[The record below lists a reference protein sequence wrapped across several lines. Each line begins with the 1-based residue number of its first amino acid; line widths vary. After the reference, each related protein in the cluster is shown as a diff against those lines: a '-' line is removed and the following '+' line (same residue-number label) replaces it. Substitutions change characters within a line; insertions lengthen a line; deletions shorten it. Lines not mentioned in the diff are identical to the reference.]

1 MSIEAGV
8 LYVVATPIGNLG
20 DISRRALEVLG
31 GVQIVAAEDTRHSA
45 RLLRHY
51 GITTRSVALHEHNE
65 REMVPR
71 IIAKLR
77 SGQSVALVSDA
88 GTPLV
93 SDPGY
98 MLVAEARAQG
108 LRVVPVPGPSAL
120 VAALSAA
127 GLPTDR
133 FTFEGFLPPRTE
145 ARRRRLRDLAEE
157 PRTLIFYESPHRV
170 EQALVDM
177 AQVLGE
183 QRRAVLAR
191 ELTKVFEEIHGDT
204 LAGLLVWLRQS
215 PERCKGEFVLLLAGA
230 EPPADDAPSA
240 ADERLLRA
248 LLRELP
254 VSRAAAL
261 AAEVTGRKKNVL
273 YQKALKMAESE

>member
-1 MSIEAGV
+1 VSIEAGV